1 MNFKLFVLL
10 FVFVSGSSAAAEQ
23 IVCGKL
29 SGQVVE
35 IPGEYF
41 YLWPNY
47 QGASDWESDR
57 IYNKKGCA
65 ANLVLVALDAYWP
78 GLFPAGRIDMYSDK
92 KDGHVNFSIEPL
104 NESNDG
110 KFAQRF
116 RDRRLLELNVKEE
129 DYKYDADLG
138 LFYATKTNGDMDTKK
153 VYWNLSAGITTVSI
167 ECEEWHLSSMSM
179 CVQRWYFPKNNA
191 AVDLTYQQRL
201 LPSWKAMKSDI
212 EDFIVNSYK
221 K

>member
-1 MNFKLFVLL
+1 MNLKLLILMFFLI
-10 FVFVSGSSAAAEQ
+10 SGSGAASEK

-47 QGASDWESDR
+47 EGASDWEPER
-57 IYNKKGCA
+57 IYNSKGCG
-65 ANLVLVALDAYWP
+65 ANLVFVALDAYWP
-78 GLFPAGRIDMYSDK
+78 GLSPAGRIDIYSDE
-92 KDGHVNFSIEPL
+92 KDGHISFSFEPL

-116 RDRRLLELNVKEE
+116 RDRRLLELNVKQEE
-129 DYKYDADLG
+129 YEYDSGLG
-138 LFYATKTNGDMDTKK
+138 LFYATKTNDEMDTKK
-153 VYWNLSAGITTVSI
+153 VYWDSSSSITTVSI
-167 ECEEWHLSSMSM
+167 ECEEWHLSPLSM
-179 CVQRWYFPKNNA
+179 CVQRWYLLANNA
-191 AVDLTYQQRL
+191 AIYLTYQQGL
-201 LPSWKAMKSDI
+201 LPSWKIMKVDI
-212 EDFIVNSYK
+212 EKFIVESYK